1 MTDGRPNVSRIWDA
15 LIPEEERRVFET
27 AGYGKRA
34 GWGAS
39 PALVVVDVNYNF
51 VGDRPEPILE
61 SIKRFRNSCGEV
73 GWRAIPRIARLLWAA
88 RAAEIAIFYTTQGY
102 SLDRLGLGGWG
113 AKNARALD
121 VSPESREIGAEIVRE
136 IAPRPGEVVI
146 KKTKPSAFF
155 GTPLASF
162 LTALQVDTLVVAGT
176 TTSGCVRASVVDAFS
191 LNYRVVVV
199 EDCCFDRGETSH
211 RVNLFDLNAKYADVL
226 PLDEVVAHLATLAGQ
241 RRVTSGAALGE

>member
-1 MTDGRPNVSRIWDA
+1 MSRIWDA
-15 LIPEEERRVFET
+15 VIPEDERRVFEA
-27 AGYGKRA
+27 AGYGQRA

-51 VGDRPEPILE
+51 VGDRPEPILD

-73 GWRAIPRIARLLWAA
+73 GWRAIPRIARLLQAA
-88 RAAEIAIFYTTQGY
+88 RAAEIPIFYTTQGVT
-102 SLDRLGLGGWG
+102 LDRLGMGSWA
-113 AKNARALD
+113 AKNARALEA
-121 VSPESREIGAEIVRE
+121 SPEAREIGPEIVRE

-162 LTALQVDTLVVAGT
+162 LTALRVDTLVVSGT

-191 LNYRVVVV
+191 LNYKVVVV
-199 EDCCFDRGETSH
+199 EDCCFDRSETSH
-211 RVNLFDLNAKYADVL
+211 RVSLFDLNAKYADVL
-226 PLDEVVAHLATLAGQ
+226 RLDEVVAQLAARAG
-241 RRVTSGAALGE
+241 RRRETSRAALGE

>member
-1 MTDGRPNVSRIWDA
+1 MSRIWDA
-15 LIPEEERRVFET
+15 VIPEEERRVFEA

-34 GWGAS
+34 GWGTS

-51 VGDRPEPILE
+51 VGDRPEPILD

-73 GWRAIPRIARLLWAA
+73 GWRAIPRIAKLLEAA
-88 RAAEIAIFYTTQGY
+88 RATEVPIFYTTQGY
-102 SLDRLGLGGWG
+102 RLDRLGLGAWG
-113 AKNARALD
+113 AKNARALEA
-121 VSPESREIGAEIVRE
+121 SPEAREIGPEIVRE
-136 IAPRPGEVVI
+136 IAPGPGEVVV

-155 GTPLASF
+155 GTPLSSF
-162 LTALQVDTLVVAGT
+162 LTALQVDTLIMAGT
-176 TTSGCVRASVVDAFS
+176 TTSGCVRASAVDAFS

-199 EDCCFDRGETSH
+199 EDCCFDRSETSH

-226 PLDEVVAHLATLAGQ
+226 RLEEVLAHLATLAGR